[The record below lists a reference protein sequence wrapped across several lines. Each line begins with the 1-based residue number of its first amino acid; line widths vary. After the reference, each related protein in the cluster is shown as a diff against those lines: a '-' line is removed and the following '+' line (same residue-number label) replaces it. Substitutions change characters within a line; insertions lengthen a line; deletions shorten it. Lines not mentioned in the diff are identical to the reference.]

1 MTELIAR
8 TGRVHD
14 WITDPSGRLPVSCTC
29 INVEDSISE
38 GRDSI
43 ENSWIFASHALRYG
57 AGVAVHLSSL
67 RPAGTDNG
75 RGLVASGPVSFARIY
90 SQINETLRRGGKF
103 RNGAITLH
111 LDLNHENI
119 VEYLTAT
126 RQELPWAKRC
136 VDIDHKSWMVT
147 PRKVRDLLLKGI
159 HSGDIW
165 LNKIRYDEFGNRLFG
180 NVCLEVYLP
189 SRGTC
194 LLEHVNLAGCHYYD
208 IPRAFESGMEHLCH
222 LHGMT
227 GVGDNG
233 QYLTP
238 DQDKQVGLGV
248 IGLANLLAQYGVT
261 YKQFGTALEKVNTS
275 GNINQTSETLLAQ
288 AFLDG
293 IWQAAR
299 IAEKNGMKRAF
310 CIAPTASCSYRYKDL
325 EGYTATPEIAPPI
338 ARLVDR
344 DSGTLGVTSYDY
356 GPVEIA
362 SEVGWEDYRKVADQ
376 LLIMYQKTGLF
387 HGYSM
392 NTWSDV
398 VVYDDDFIEEWLASP
413 QTSMYYALQVT
424 PDTLRK
430 DDASVILDEDY
441 KDIFNLETGNTEEQ
455 SYCSAC
461 AE

>member
-1 MTELIAR
+1 
-8 TGRVHD
+8 
-14 WITDPSGRLPVSCTC
+14 
-29 INVEDSISE
+29 
-38 GRDSI
+38 
-43 ENSWIFASHALRYG
+43 
-57 AGVAVHLSSL
+57 
-67 RPAGTDNG
+67 
-75 RGLVASGPVSFARIY
+75 
-90 SQINETLRRGGKF
+90 
-103 RNGAITLH
+103 
-111 LDLNHENI
+111 
-119 VEYLTAT
+119 
-126 RQELPWAKRC
+126 
-136 VDIDHKSWMVT
+136 
-147 PRKVRDLLLKGI
+147 
-159 HSGDIW
+159 
-165 LNKIRYDEFGNRLFG
+165 
-180 NVCLEVYLP
+180 
-189 SRGTC
+189 
-194 LLEHVNLAGCHYYD
+194 
-208 IPRAFESGMEHLCH
+208 
-222 LHGMT
+222 MT

-293 IWQAAR
+293 IWTAAR
-299 IAEKNGMKRAF
+299 IAQKNGMKRAF